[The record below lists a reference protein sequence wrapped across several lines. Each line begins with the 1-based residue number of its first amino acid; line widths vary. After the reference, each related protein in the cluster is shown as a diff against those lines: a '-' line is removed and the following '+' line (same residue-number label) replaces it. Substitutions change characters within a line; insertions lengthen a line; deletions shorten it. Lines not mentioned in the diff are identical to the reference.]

1 MHGLGILETSFGSNL
16 KVDIMSLDLLVSIFI
31 IIIINKKIILSSFIS
46 TTQSTLMQLGFIL
59 IQGVLLITQVIVM
72 VAPVGNV
79 LKI

>member
-1 MHGLGILETSFGSNL
+1 MHGLGFLETSFGSNP
-16 KVDIMSLDLLVSIFI
+16 KVDIMSLDLLVSMFI
-31 IIIINKKIILSSFIS
+31 IIIINKMIILSSFIS
-46 TTQSTLMQLGFIL
+46 TTQSTLMQLGFTP

>member
-1 MHGLGILETSFGSNL
+1 MHGLGFLETSFGSNP

-31 IIIINKKIILSSFIS
+31 IIIINEKIILSSFIS
-46 TTQSTLMQLGFIL
+46 TTQSALMQLGFTP

-72 VAPVGNV
+72 VAPVDNV